1 MSTASQSVQTKVRK
15 GQLLIDGEWRDS
27 VSGKTFE
34 TTDPATGEVI
44 GVVAEAERE
53 DVDLA
58 VTSARRAFDDRNS
71 PWRTMSAADR
81 GRILNR
87 IAAGITARKEEL
99 ALLET
104 SDNGKTIFESSNL
117 DVPFAVD
124 CFEYYAGLANKVF
137 GETIP
142 VPKPFFTYTLRE
154 PIGVCAQ
161 IIPWNFPLVMAA
173 WKIAPALA
181 FGNTV
186 VLKPA
191 EWTPLTALILGEILQ
206 EAGVPP
212 GVVNIVTGFGEAST
226 GEFLAS
232 HPGVDKIAFT
242 GETVTGK
249 KIMKMAA
256 DGMKRVSLELGGK
269 SPCIILDD
277 ADLERAVET
286 SLPGLMI
293 CQGQQCAG
301 ASRLLV
307 HKTIHREFL
316 DKYVGRASRL
326 RVGDPKDPQT
336 QIGAIASAEQ
346 MKKVKSYIELG
357 KAEGAELACGGQSPK
372 GVPAKGLFLEPTV
385 FDRVQN
391 KMRIAQEEIFGPVVS
406 LIEFDSLDDAIGLAN
421 DVSYGLASAIYTRDI
436 RKAHYVIDNL
446 RAGTVWVNTYGR
458 LFHEAPFG
466 GYKASGLGRELGTHA
481 IDLYTEVKTVHMDTS
496 AEPPLRWFG

>member
-1 MSTASQSVQTKVRK
+1 MSTLKELTPTVRK

-27 VSGKTFE
+27 VTGKTFE
-34 TTDPATGEVI
+34 SVDPATGEVI
-44 GVVAEAERE
+44 GVVAEGSRE

-58 VTSARRAFDDRNS
+58 VKAARRAFDDRHS
-71 PWRTMSAADR
+71 PWRAMSASDR
-81 GRILNR
+81 GRLLHR
-87 IAAGITARKEEL
+87 IAAGIAARKDEL

-104 SDNGKTIFESSNL
+104 SDNGKVIFESSSL

-124 CFEYYAGLANKVF
+124 CFEYYAGLANKIF

-154 PIGVCAQ
+154 PVGVCAQ
-161 IIPWNFPLVMAA
+161 IVPWNFPLVMSA

-181 FGNTV
+181 CGNTV

-191 EWTPLTALILGEILQ
+191 EWTPLTALVLGEILQ

-212 GVVNIVTGFGEAST
+212 GVVNIVTGFGDAST

-232 HPGVDKIAFT
+232 HPEIDKIAFT

-256 DGMKRVSLELGGK
+256 DGLKRVSLELGGK
-269 SPCIILDD
+269 SPCIVLDD
-277 ADLERAVET
+277 ADVERAVET

-307 HKTIHREFL
+307 QKSIHEPFMER
-316 DKYVGRASRL
+316 YVERARQL

-346 MKKVKSYIELG
+346 MKKVKGYIDLG
-357 KAEGAELACGGQSPK
+357 KQEGARLACGGGTPE
-372 GVPAKGLFLEPTV
+372 GAPDKGLFLEPTV
-385 FDRVQN
+385 FDEVEN

-406 LIEFDSLDDAIGLAN
+406 IIEFDGIDEGIALAN
-421 DVSYGLASAIYTRDI
+421 DVSYGLASAIYTNDI
-436 RKAHYVIDNL
+436 RKTHYFVENL
-446 RAGTVWVNTYGR
+446 RAGTIWVNTYGR

-496 AEPPLRWFG
+496 SEPPLRWFG

>member
-1 MSTASQSVQTKVRK
+1 MSTVKEVTPAVRK

-27 VSGKTFE
+27 VTGKTFE
-34 TTDPATGEVI
+34 SVDPATGEVI
-44 GVVAEAERE
+44 GVVAEGSRE

-58 VTSARRAFDDRNS
+58 VKAARRAFDDRHS
-71 PWRTMSAADR
+71 SWRAMSATDR
-81 GRILNR
+81 GRLLNR
-87 IAAGITARKEEL
+87 IAAGIAARKDEL

-104 SDNGKTIFESSNL
+104 SDNGKAISESSNL

-154 PIGVCAQ
+154 PVGVCAQ
-161 IIPWNFPLVMAA
+161 IVPWNFPLVMSA

-181 FGNTV
+181 CGNTV

-191 EWTPLTALILGEILQ
+191 EWTPLTALVLGEILQ

-212 GVVNIVTGFGEAST
+212 GVVNIVTGFGDAST

-232 HPGVDKIAFT
+232 HPEIDKIAFT

-256 DGMKRVSLELGGK
+256 DGLKRVSLELGGK
-269 SPCIILDD
+269 SPCIVLDD
-277 ADLERAVET
+277 ADVERAVET

-307 HKTIHREFL
+307 QKSIHKPFMES
-316 DKYVGRASRL
+316 YVERARQL

-336 QIGAIASAEQ
+336 QIGAIANAEQ
-346 MKKVKSYIELG
+346 MKKVKGYIDLG
-357 KAEGAELACGGQSPK
+357 KQEGARLACGGGTPE
-372 GVPAKGLFLEPTV
+372 GAPDKGLFLEPTV
-385 FDRVQN
+385 FDEVENR
-391 KMRIAQEEIFGPVVS
+391 MRIAQEEIFGPVVS
-406 LIEFDSLDDAIGLAN
+406 IIEFDGIDEGIALAN
-421 DVSYGLASAIYTRDI
+421 NVSYGLASAIYTSDI
-436 RKAHYVIDNL
+436 RKAHYFVENL
-446 RAGTVWVNTYGR
+446 RAGTIWVNTYGR
-458 LFHEAPFG
+458 LFNEAPFG

-496 AEPPLRWFG
+496 SEPPLRWFG